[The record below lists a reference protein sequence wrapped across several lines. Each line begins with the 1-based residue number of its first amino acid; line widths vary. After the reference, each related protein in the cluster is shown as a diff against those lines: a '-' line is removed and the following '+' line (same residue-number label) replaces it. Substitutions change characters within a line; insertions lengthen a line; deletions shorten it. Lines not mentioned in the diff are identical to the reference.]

1 MASVVA
7 AMLLWSSILLS
18 VLAVIVVVAMQ
29 GNARSA
35 RRKHRSGR

>member
-1 MASVVA
+1 VA
-7 AMLLWSSILLS
+7 AMLVWSSILLS

-29 GNARSA
+29 GDSRSG